1 MTGKPPYDGLGGSD
15 LTLRDE
21 LAIDRTL
28 LANERT
34 LLAYVRTALA
44 LIIVGLTFLHFVPSG
59 FLRIVG
65 MAAIPAGILAGA
77 IGTIRYRRINR
88 AIHAVRKTRI

>member
-44 LIIVGLTFLHFVPSG
+44 LIIVGLTFLHFIEAG
-59 FLRIVG
+59 FLRV
-65 MAAIPAGILAGA
+65 AGIVSIPLGLLAGL
-77 IGTIRYRRINR
+77 IGAARFARMKR
-88 AIHAVRKTRI
+88 AVESVRKK